1 MNKNS
6 ILNWTLLLILSIIW
20 GSSFILMKKGLIGF
34 NYLEVSFFRLII
46 AFLILIPFVKNS
58 LRNIK
63 RKHIFPLLVVSILGT
78 VFPAILFAN
87 AQVYIDSAVAG
98 MLNALT
104 PIFTVISGFYLFN
117 QKINL
122 KTKGIGTIIGFVGTY
137 ILLSPNGEDGFIKY
151 KMMIILATICYAI
164 SINTIKNKLLS
175 LKPLEITTISSL
187 FAVLPAFFYFLQL
200 GSENTIRKIQHNLDS
215 FYYLIILGIVCT
227 SIAIILFNF
236 LIKRS
241 SALFASSTTY
251 LIPVFA
257 LIWGIFDQET
267 IHKNEVLGI
276 GIILMGV
283 FIMNY
288 EN

>member
-63 RKHIFPLLVVSILGT
+63 RKHIFPLLIVSILGT

-87 AQVYIDSAVAG
+87 AQVYVDSAVAG

-104 PIFTVISGFYLFN
+104 PIFTVISGFCLFN

-122 KTKGIGTIIGFVGTY
+122 KTKGIGTIIGT
-137 ILLSPNGEDGFIKY
+137 IL
-151 KMMIILATICYAI
+151 
-164 SINTIKNKLLS
+164 
-175 LKPLEITTISSL
+175 TT
-187 FAVLPAFFYFLQL
+187 
-200 GSENTIRKIQHNLDS
+200 
-215 FYYLIILGIVCT
+215 LI
-227 SIAIILFNF
+227 F
-236 LIKRS
+236 
-241 SALFASSTTY
+241 
-251 LIPVFA
+251 
-257 LIWGIFDQET
+257 
-267 IHKNEVLGI
+267 
-276 GIILMGV
+276 
-283 FIMNY
+283 
-288 EN
+288 